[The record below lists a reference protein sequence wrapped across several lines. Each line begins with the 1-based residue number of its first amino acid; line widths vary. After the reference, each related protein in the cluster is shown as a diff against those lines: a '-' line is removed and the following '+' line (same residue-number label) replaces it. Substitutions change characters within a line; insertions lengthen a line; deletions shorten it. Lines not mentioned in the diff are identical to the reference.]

1 LNGLKLQ
8 GVMRVISMISA
19 MADSICIT
27 YIFGILETV
36 IKELPEE
43 VGFESTSDDKKS
55 MSTKSTGSRKK
66 TK

>member
-36 IKELPEE
+36 IEELPEE
-43 VGFESTSDDKKS
+43 VGFESTSDDKNP
-55 MSTKSTGSRKK
+55 
-66 TK
+66 